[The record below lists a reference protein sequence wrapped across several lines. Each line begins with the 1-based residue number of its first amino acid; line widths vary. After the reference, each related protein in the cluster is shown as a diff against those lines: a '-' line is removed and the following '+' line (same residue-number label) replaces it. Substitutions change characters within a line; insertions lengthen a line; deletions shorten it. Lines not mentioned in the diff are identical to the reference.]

1 MVLLLVQS
9 IIFNRKPLNK
19 TTALQFSRLIL
30 NRQTLL
36 LFYEEIALVMGVR
49 KAERDYTAR
58 HSFIFP
64 TTKGKEEK
72 ERSFPSL

>member
-1 MVLLLVQS
+1 
-9 IIFNRKPLNK
+9 
-19 TTALQFSRLIL
+19 
-30 NRQTLL
+30 
-36 LFYEEIALVMGVR
+36 MGVR

-64 TTKGKEEK
+64 TTKGKEEEK